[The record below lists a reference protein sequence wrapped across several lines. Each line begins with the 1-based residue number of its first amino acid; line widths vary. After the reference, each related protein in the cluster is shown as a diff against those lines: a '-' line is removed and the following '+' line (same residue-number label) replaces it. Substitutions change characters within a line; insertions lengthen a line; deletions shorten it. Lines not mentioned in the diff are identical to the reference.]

1 MKKLLFGLIATVM
14 FGFAGNAQESSKNPY
29 DYAGKIHNDVLDVF
43 FKKYYKPKM
52 SFDEIS
58 QITKKLFL
66 NNDDF
71 IKYFGENDYSKI
83 NFTKDYMN
91 ETIKDLPNQ
100 FKNIIS
106 KYSQDEN
113 LNLYLNEYI
122 RGVLKFMNDDYP
134 EKMVYNYVI
143 EFEDIIL
150 KSSLNEEQ
158 KKQILIST
166 SITRFSNYYW
176 NNSGVTSFKR
186 GWLAD
191 AIGGIIGGVVGSI
204 IEPGYGTYAGAVI
217 GAGAASGGVEAI
229 KESK

>member
-1 MKKLLFGLIATVM
+1 
-14 FGFAGNAQESSKNPY
+14 
-29 DYAGKIHNDVLDVF
+29 
-43 FKKYYKPKM
+43 M

-83 NFTKDYMN
+83 NFTKDYMD

-113 LNLYLNEYI
+113 LNLYLNEYV

-134 EKMVYNYVI
+134 EIMVYNYVI
-143 EFEDIIL
+143 EFEDTIL

-191 AIGGIIGGVVGSI
+191 AIGGIIGGVVGTM
-204 IEPGYGTYAGAVI
+204 IEPFYGTYAGAVI